1 MTWAVCATL
10 VLAAAWVGHTEESRA
25 YALDIVGALL
35 DIGMSHKEASIDM
48 GLTDEAELSK
58 QLAGTKPL
66 NAFRLSSL
74 PRRFHVA
81 FLRRQAD
88 RYGAAVLAP
97 EELALIRGAAVLG
110 RDRVEELIPSRPHR
124 TRVVTLPLSREQVA

>member
-1 MTWAVCATL
+1 MTWQLCATL
-10 VLAAAWVGHTEESRA
+10 ILAAAWVGHTEESRA
-25 YALDIVGALL
+25 YAMDIVLALA

-81 FLRRQAD
+81 FLRRQVD
-88 RYGAAVLAP
+88 RYGAAMLAP
-97 EELALIRGAAVLG
+97 EDLALIRGAAALG
-110 RDRVEELIPSRPHR
+110 VDRVNALIPSRSHA
-124 TRVVTLPLSREQVA
+124 VTLPLSGQKAQVA